1 MKHSLDTT
9 ESHERVLNSA
19 ERLFAQ
25 RGYNSV
31 TLRDI
36 AADVGVHHTTLYHHV
51 PGGKEQLFIDVLE
64 RTLQH
69 HRKGMTDAIAQAQV
83 SVRSQLYAVA
93 EWLLSQPPMD
103 LVRLTY
109 SDMPAIDPAQAERLL
124 NLTYDAM
131 LSPIEKVLR
140 SAQQRGEIVE
150 HDYSLVAGTFLGMI
164 ENLYSVPSTVI
175 VKTRQ
180 QMAAE
185 LITILLMGL
194 RASTDRDEAG

>member
-93 EWLLSQPPMD
+93 AWLLSQPPMD

-109 SDMPAIDPAQAERLL
+109 SDMPAINPAQAERLL

-140 SAQQRGEIVE
+140 SAQQRGEVAE

-185 LITILLMGL
+185 LINILLMGL